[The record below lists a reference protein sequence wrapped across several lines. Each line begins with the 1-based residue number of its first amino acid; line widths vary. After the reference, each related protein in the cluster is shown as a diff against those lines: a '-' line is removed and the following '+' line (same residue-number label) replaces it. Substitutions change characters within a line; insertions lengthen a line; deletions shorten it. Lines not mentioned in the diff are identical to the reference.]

1 MPSTGSVADK
11 IHSGLLVAGIG
22 DALGAPTE
30 QYTMGEIVERFGPGL
45 IDRFHAPP
53 PDTFAGANDGKAAEI
68 TDDASQMYYLARAL
82 ARRGRAFRNRD
93 WIACL
98 LEWRDTSPKAGFMGP
113 STEAMV
119 TALRKGEDPTRF
131 GLIGTSERKM
141 TNIGVTNG
149 AAMRVAPVGMCFPGD
164 IATTAEYTLK
174 TCLPSHD
181 ASVAIEAACAISGGV
196 SAAMVADSP
205 GEVIE
210 GCIQGAIEGRTLAAE
225 HARLEAGPRFQARL
239 NRALEIA
246 AESKD
251 DARFLAWLEA
261 EIGNSVF
268 AAESVPC
275 AIAILAYADLDPWRT
290 VRLGASIGN
299 DSDSIATMAGS
310 IAGVFNGCTA
320 IPDAIVREF
329 VAANPEFDL
338 RRLAIDLADAFRAPV
353 TAPSFD

>member
-1 MPSTGSVADK
+1 MPSVRTVADK

-30 QYTMGEIVERFGPGL
+30 QYTMGEIAGRFGPGL
-45 IDRFHAPP
+45 VDRFHAPP
-53 PDTFAGANDGKAAEI
+53 PDTFAGANHGKTAEI

-82 ARRGRAFRNRD
+82 ARRGPAFDNRD

-98 LEWRDTSPKAGFMGP
+98 LDWRDTSPKAGFMGP

-131 GLIGTSERKM
+131 GLIGASDRKM
-141 TNIGVTNG
+141 TNVGATNG
-149 AAMRVAPVGMCFPGD
+149 AAMRAAPIGMCFPGD
-164 IATTAEYTLK
+164 IAATAEYTLK

-196 SAAMVADSP
+196 SAAMVAGSTGDI
-205 GEVIE
+205 VE
-210 GCIQGAIEGRTLAAE
+210 GCMRAASEGRKLAAK
-225 HARLEAGPRFQARL
+225 HARLEAGPRFRARL
-239 NRALEIA
+239 DRALEIA
-246 AESKD
+246 AASRD
-251 DARFLAWLEA
+251 DASFLEWLEA

-275 AIAILAYADLDPWRT
+275 AIAILAYADFEPWRT

-310 IAGVFNGCTA
+310 IAGVYSGQQT
-320 IPDAIVREF
+320 IPDAIIEEF
-329 VAANPEFDL
+329 GAANPEFDL
-338 RRLAIDLADAFRAPV
+338 WRLAHDLEDAFLSPV
-353 TAPSFD
+353 V

>member
-30 QYTMGEIVERFGPGL
+30 QYTMSEIVERFGPGL
-45 IDRFHAPP
+45 IERFYTPP
-53 PDTFAGANDGKAAEI
+53 PDTFAGANHGKIAEI
-68 TDDASQMYYLARAL
+68 TDDASQMYYLAGAL
-82 ARRGRAFRNRD
+82 AQHGPAFENKD

-98 LEWRDTSPKAGFMGP
+98 LDWHHTSPKAGFMGP

-119 TALRKGEDPTRF
+119 SALRKGEDPTRF
-131 GLIGTSERKM
+131 GLIGASDRKM
-141 TNIGVTNG
+141 TNVGATNG
-149 AAMRVAPVGMCFPGD
+149 AAMRAAPVGMCFSGD
-164 IATTAEYTLK
+164 IAKTAEYTLK

-181 ASVAIEAACAISGGV
+181 ASVAIEAACSISGGV

-205 GEVIE
+205 GEVID
-210 GCIQGAIEGRTLAAE
+210 GCIQGALEGRKLAAK

-246 AESKD
+246 SACED
-251 DARFLAWLEA
+251 DTRFLAWLEA

-275 AIAILAYADLDPWRT
+275 AIAILAYADFDPWHT

-310 IAGVFNGCTA
+310 IAGVFNGCSA

-329 VAANPEFDL
+329 IAANPEFDL
-338 RRLAIDLADAFRAPV
+338 RRLAIDLADAFRARV
-353 TAPSFD
+353 TA